1 MLVRKKWWLASYFY
15 VKKNLRL
22 INEINGCWL
31 AKILVAECV
40 AHLSLSH
47 IEEDDSI
54 SLSVPLISIS
64 LTISSLFFCLSRSHL
79 YFSVSL
85 ISVFVSLALISWD
98 VGRNIIL
105 IWISVAGP
113 VAGEEGG
120 PGCPMII
127 QHRGGARLLCSSHAR
142 GPEWGF
148 SPDLCNTFSS
158 PSYQLQK
165 LAQSRTRKISKKN
178 FQKLFLFWID
188 RCQHPQLIIVSC
200 SRVIITSF
208 SVVTS

>member
-40 AHLSLSH
+40 ARLCLSH

-64 LTISSLFFCLSRSHL
+64 LTISSLFFCFSRSHL

-85 ISVFVSLALISWD
+85 ISVSVSLALISWD

-105 IWISVAGP
+105 ISISVAGP

-148 SPDLCNTFSS
+148 SPDLCNTFSN

-165 LAQSRTRKISKKN
+165 LAQSRTRKISKKKTSRSC
-178 FQKLFLFWID
+178 FYFELTV
-188 RCQHPQLIIVSC
+188 VSIP
-200 SRVIITSF
+200 SSLS
-208 SVVTS
+208 SVAAA